1 MKALQID
8 GYCDRASAKLR
19 EVEKPVADATGV
31 VCKVVAT
38 SINPLDWLFRNGVLA
53 DLIPVQ
59 FPHII
64 GWDFS
69 GVVDSVGESV
79 TDFKVGD
86 KVYCRPEVTR
96 NGSHA
101 EYILV
106 PEDHLAH
113 MPKTISFSDAA
124 SVPIASI
131 TAWRALYDL
140 GELREGDKVL
150 IHAGAGSLGI
160 MAIQLAKLKGAHVI
174 ATASAEKHPFVKS
187 LGADVVI
194 DYRTTAFEEVLRDLD
209 VVLDTVGGETQ
220 ARSWQTLKQG
230 GRLVAVNEPINAS
243 KAAEYPKVIGRFL
256 SIKPNKEILTQM
268 SRLLDEGKIRT
279 VVGYEFPFR
288 DIQEAFALSE
298 SKTAQGKIVIQ
309 VGRYT
314 GTINLAWMCRE
325 RVVKDGKKEEA
336 AAPEP
341 SQPSKPRAKFA
352 TWTQEAEG
360 QWTRLDLRL
369 NCGLCAQG
377 GSTLLDHDFNRT
389 QWWLQ
394 FEMTGMPFSML
405 VRFMG
410 SYKYD
415 RYEGSNSIDSHLG
428 PLKALRSD
436 PDIVLAAIRQ
446 NGLALQPP
454 GWVKKAPGRN

>member
-8 GYCDRASAKLR
+8 GYCDRASAKLK

-131 TAWRALYDL
+131 TAWQALYDL

-160 MAIQLAKLKGAHVI
+160 MAIQLAKLKGAHVT

-194 DYRTTAFEEVLRDLD
+194 DYRTTAFQEVLSDLD
-209 VVLDTVGGETQ
+209 VVLDTVGGQTQ
-220 ARSWQTLKQG
+220 ALSWQTLKEG
-230 GRLVAVNEPINAS
+230 GRLVAVNEPIDAS

-256 SIKPNKEILTQM
+256 SIKPNKEILTRM
-268 SRLLDEGKIRT
+268 AALLDEGKIRT

-288 DIQEAFALSE
+288 DIEEAFALSE
-298 SKTAQGKIVIQ
+298 SKKAQGKIVVQ
-309 VGRYT
+309 VG
-314 GTINLAWMCRE
+314 L
-325 RVVKDGKKEEA
+325 
-336 AAPEP
+336 
-341 SQPSKPRAKFA
+341 
-352 TWTQEAEG
+352 
-360 QWTRLDLRL
+360 
-369 NCGLCAQG
+369 
-377 GSTLLDHDFNRT
+377 
-389 QWWLQ
+389 
-394 FEMTGMPFSML
+394 
-405 VRFMG
+405 
-410 SYKYD
+410 
-415 RYEGSNSIDSHLG
+415 
-428 PLKALRSD
+428 
-436 PDIVLAAIRQ
+436 
-446 NGLALQPP
+446 
-454 GWVKKAPGRN
+454 